1 MLNVHSIRDHSQQ
14 ALARGS
20 APVRPPT
27 APDVAPSQRVGP
39 LERWVAAQ
47 APNRELGLSVGYVG
61 LARGYALAP
70 AQGRPP
76 PLPPYL

>member
-1 MLNVHSIRDHSQQ
+1 MLNVHWIRDHSQQ

-20 APVRPPT
+20 VPVRPPT
-27 APDVAPSQRVGP
+27 APGVAPSQRGGP

-47 APNRELGLSVGYVG
+47 APSRELGLYVG

-76 PLPPYL
+76 PLPPHL